1 MAESG
6 ASQGSGTRGGP
17 GKPAAKKT
25 SSRKQAQ
32 TKASAAKSG
41 AAKASQAKP
50 AGRRPPRMPKVEETS
65 AGGLVVDRTG
75 MHPRA
80 ALIARHDRR
89 GRLVWSLPKGH
100 LEEGETPEDAAI
112 REVEEETGIR
122 GRVLAPLGVIDFW
135 FIAENRRIHK
145 TVHHYLMEASG
156 GELSDEDAEVVE
168 VAWFPLTDVRER
180 LAYADERRLLDRLPD
195 LIADAG

>member
-1 MAESG
+1 
-6 ASQGSGTRGGP
+6 
-17 GKPAAKKT
+17 
-25 SSRKQAQ
+25 
-32 TKASAAKSG
+32 
-41 AAKASQAKP
+41 
-50 AGRRPPRMPKVEETS
+50 MPKVEETS

-75 MHPRA
+75 EHLRA

-100 LEEGETPEDAAI
+100 LEAGETPEDAAI

-168 VAWFPLTDVRER
+168 VAWFPLGDVRER
-180 LAYADERRLLDRLPD
+180 LAYADERRLLRDVAENRELGDVSTLTDSSVMD
-195 LIADAG
+195 LIGAKMPSSSED

>member
-17 GKPAAKKT
+17 GKPSAKKT
-25 SSRKQAQ
+25 SSRKPAQ
-32 TKASAAKSG
+32 TKAS

-75 MHPRA
+75 VHPRA